1 MTDRTRLWLAWGVH
15 LFTASGALV
24 GALALL
30 AVHAGD
36 LRAAALWML
45 LAMAIDSL
53 DGGMARAVGV
63 SRVLPHFDGR
73 RLDDMV
79 DYLNYVIV
87 PCVFLVAG
95 GLLPHWWAA
104 APPILASAYGFSQ
117 VDAKTED
124 DFFLGFPSYWNVIA
138 IYAWL
143 LEVPPTPLAAIVAG
157 FALLVFVPVKYI
169 SPSRTLVLRRTNLLF
184 AAGWLVTYAA
194 LLVQMPDPA
203 PIVVGLSLGYVVY
216 YVAASVYLTLRSRGS
231 AALPAGGGQ
240 SAASQ
245 PR

>member
-1 MTDRTRLWLAWGVH
+1 VSDRTRLWLAWGVH

-30 AVHAGD
+30 AVHRGD
-36 LRAAALWML
+36 LQGAALLML

-63 SRVLPHFDGR
+63 ARLIPSFDGR

-79 DYLNYVIV
+79 DFLNYVIV

-95 GLLPHWWAA
+95 GLLPHWTAA
-104 APPILASAYGFSQ
+104 VPPILASAYGFSQ

-143 LEVPPTPLAAIVAG
+143 LEVRPGLTAAIVAG
-157 FALLVFVPVKYI
+157 FALLVFVPFKYAY
-169 SPSRTLVLRRTNLLF
+169 PSKLRALRRTTWALT
-184 AAGWLVTYAA
+184 AAAAAAVAWAA
-194 LLVQMPDPA
+194 LEPERARALRVPEISLLYPA
-203 PIVVGLSLGYVVY
+203 WYLGLSFWLGG
-216 YVAASVYLTLRSRGS
+216 LHRSR
-231 AALPAGGGQ
+231 A
-240 SAASQ
+240 
-245 PR
+245 